1 MSDNENNDDNVNLEE
16 DPMAFLPA
24 DHVISIFILSIC
36 WLVCKL
42 HYKNN

>member
-24 DHVISIFILSIC
+24 DHVI
-36 WLVCKL
+36 W
-42 HYKNN
+42 N